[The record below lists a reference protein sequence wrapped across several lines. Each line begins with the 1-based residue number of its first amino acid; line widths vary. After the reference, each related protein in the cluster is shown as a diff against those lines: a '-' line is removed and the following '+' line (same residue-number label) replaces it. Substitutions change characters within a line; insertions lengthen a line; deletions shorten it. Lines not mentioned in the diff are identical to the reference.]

1 MWNANRLD
9 GPFGMEIVGA
19 DVSQEIDRAA
29 LKQLLDL
36 LYEHHV
42 LVIRGQELTKPQ
54 YSRFGHQWGQP
65 IKFFKESHLDPEFPD
80 LIRISNSPDVPER
93 QHNGAAFWHTDG
105 SYEYVPASVTMLY
118 ALEAPEVGGET
129 MFVDMSAAYD
139 ALPAETKANI
149 DGLQVRH
156 MIVGGK
162 RIEGE
167 TPLRPFESD
176 VRVKQETEKPVHPLV
191 LVHPVTGRKA
201 LYAVSGTGNGIIG
214 MPDDE
219 AETLLISLKRHA
231 IQERFRLA
239 CKAGRG
245 DVLIWDNLATMH
257 SATPTEYTGA
267 EGKRRSLLR
276 FSTTGLPPLYADRT
290 PPFARQPIA
299 VPSP

>member
-1 MWNANRLD
+1 MWTTKPLD
-9 GPFGMEIVGA
+9 GPFGREIVGA
-19 DVSQEIDRAA
+19 DISRELDRAVTKA
-29 LKQLLDL
+29 LLDL

-42 LVIRGQELTKPQ
+42 LVIRGQSLDKPA
-54 YSRFGHQWGQP
+54 YSRFGHQWGRP
-65 IKFFKESHLDPEFPD
+65 IAFFKQAHLDPDYPE

-129 MFVDMSAAYD
+129 MFIDMAAAYD
-139 ALPAETKANI
+139 ALPAETKARI

-167 TPLRPFESD
+167 TPLRPFEAD
-176 VRVKQETEKPVHPLV
+176 VRHKQETEKPVHPLV
-191 LVHPVTGRKA
+191 LAHPVTGRKA
-201 LYAVSGTGNGIIG
+201 LYAVSGTANGIVG
-214 MPDDE
+214 MADDE
-219 AETLLISLKRHA
+219 AEALLMSLKRHA
-231 IQERFRLA
+231 IQPQFRLI
-239 CKAGRG
+239 CKASRG
-245 DVLIWDNLATMH
+245 DLLIWDNLATMH
-257 SATPTEYTGA
+257 SATPTQYTGE

-290 PPFARQPIA
+290 PPFVR
-299 VPSP
+299 